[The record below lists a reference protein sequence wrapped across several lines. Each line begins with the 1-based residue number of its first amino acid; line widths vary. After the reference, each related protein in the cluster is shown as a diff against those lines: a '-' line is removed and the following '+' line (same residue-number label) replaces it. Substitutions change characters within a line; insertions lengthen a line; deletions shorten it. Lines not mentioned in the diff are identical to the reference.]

1 MNVRHDRSYISENSR
16 NLIGRGYAAEVLD
29 TLRFRF
35 TYTQV
40 ERDANRSRAQTQ
52 PYADGIAER
61 AKAAMLRSAEMEQ
74 IMATIAEQ
82 FVCYQYDD
90 RKYPFRDGGWD
101 LFFWCNCFFN
111 TMPGHGLDGR
121 DYSYFTLSFNE
132 QHTAEKRKEICD
144 SVLTLINEK
153 FPANPHLDIAL
164 QYSALLDYTRIKAET
179 AAVTPK
185 LIGKTCSFRGKD
197 GRIQQVED
205 KIFFFPKRYRRY
217 GCPLDD
223 MDLLILPLQQIK
235 CPIIMTIKKQ
245 VKKAERLSI
254 ESAWIKHNDWDR
266 SKDMLHTIQHFMRA
280 HKRVNFSDAR

>member
-16 NLIGRGYAAEVLD
+16 DLIGRGYAAEVLD

-144 SVLTLINEK
+144 SVLALINEK
-153 FPANPHLDIAL
+153 FPANPHLDIAAAI
-164 QYSALLDYTRIKAET
+164 QVRFWTIPAQSRDALYPEAD
-179 AAVTPK
+179 
-185 LIGKTCSFRGKD
+185 GKTCSFQGKD

-217 GCPLDD
+217 GYPLDD
-223 MDLLILPLQQIK
+223 MDLLIL
-235 CPIIMTIKKQ
+235 
-245 VKKAERLSI
+245 
-254 ESAWIKHNDWDR
+254 AWSLGIA
-266 SKDMLHTIQHFMRA
+266 TEVPA
-280 HKRVNFSDAR
+280 

>member
-1 MNVRHDRSYISENSR
+1 MNIRHDRSYISENSR
-16 NLIGRGYAAEVLD
+16 DLIGRGYAAEVLD

-144 SVLTLINEK
+144 SVLALINEK

-185 LIGKTCSFRGKD
+185 LIGKTCSFQGKD

-223 MDLLILPLQQIK
+223 MDLLIL
-235 CPIIMTIKKQ
+235 
-245 VKKAERLSI
+245 
-254 ESAWIKHNDWDR
+254 AWSLGIA
-266 SKDMLHTIQHFMRA
+266 TEVPA
-280 HKRVNFSDAR
+280 

>member
-1 MNVRHDRSYISENSR
+1 MNVRHDRRYITENSR
-16 NLIGRGYAAEVLD
+16 DLIGRGYAAEVLD

-52 PYADGIAER
+52 PYADGSAER

-132 QHTAEKRKEICD
+132 QHTAEKRK
-144 SVLTLINEK
+144 K
-153 FPANPHLDIAL
+153 KRFHLH
-164 QYSALLDYTRIKAET
+164 
-179 AAVTPK
+179 
-185 LIGKTCSFRGKD
+185 
-197 GRIQQVED
+197 
-205 KIFFFPKRYRRY
+205 
-217 GCPLDD
+217 
-223 MDLLILPLQQIK
+223 
-235 CPIIMTIKKQ
+235 PIPM
-245 VKKAERLSI
+245 
-254 ESAWIKHNDWDR
+254 
-266 SKDMLHTIQHFMRA
+266 
-280 HKRVNFSDAR
+280 

>member
-1 MNVRHDRSYISENSR
+1 MNIRHDRSYISENSR
-16 NLIGRGYAAEVLD
+16 DLIGRGYAAEVLD

-144 SVLTLINEK
+144 SVLALINEK

-164 QYSALLDYTRIKAET
+164 QYSALLDYTRI
-179 AAVTPK
+179 
-185 LIGKTCSFRGKD
+185 
-197 GRIQQVED
+197 
-205 KIFFFPKRYRRY
+205 
-217 GCPLDD
+217 
-223 MDLLILPLQQIK
+223 
-235 CPIIMTIKKQ
+235 
-245 VKKAERLSI
+245 
-254 ESAWIKHNDWDR
+254 
-266 SKDMLHTIQHFMRA
+266 
-280 HKRVNFSDAR
+280 

>member
-16 NLIGRGYAAEVLD
+16 DLIGRGYAAEVLD

-144 SVLTLINEK
+144 SVLALINKK

-164 QYSALLDYTRIKAET
+164 QYLDMSDYN
-179 AAVTPK
+179 
-185 LIGKTCSFRGKD
+185 
-197 GRIQQVED
+197 
-205 KIFFFPKRYRRY
+205 RRSIVPIREMSVSEY
-217 GCPLDD
+217 L
-223 MDLLILPLQQIK
+223 DLLCLERETPLRTVLQEE
-235 CPIIMTIKKQ
+235 
-245 VKKAERLSI
+245 ERAAI
-254 ESAWIKHNDWDR
+254 E
-266 SKDMLHTIQHFMRA
+266 A
-280 HKRVNFSDAR
+280 HGLTLNSFDQSQLNSL